1 MVEFQR
7 QRLLLPGVILA
18 LLGIAA
24 CATEDGAC
32 DTAGLSPEE
41 RDRQLAT
48 CLALDAA
55 LETWPSTRNQAPV
68 VLYVDRSG
76 SMRGFLDPDYP
87 ARADYRGVLDRLI
100 VALQPGQAY
109 GFGTSLQSIGTSLG
123 TLGDRS
129 FYSENNTE
137 LEDALERIAEDSAA
151 SSTHL
156 IIGDGRRS
164 DPNHAI
170 EQYVRMRRLARR
182 WIGQGGS
189 FMVAASQAPFN
200 PVAGDP
206 AGCRSPG
213 EADAMTCPLYA
224 FVYIA
229 PDQETRVV
237 STFAASETFE
247 HFFIWPLP
255 AASPT
260 RVVVEQQQRE
270 IGVEPGWETAEN
282 GEIIARVRGDAF
294 TNVPARGR
302 LELVGAD
309 DAAGRAAREALAGH
323 SLRSQA
329 YVRPLRESALESSWE
344 TTGGP
349 GSLVRPVTDE
359 PGVLEFLSHGPNADR
374 HLYKVERYPT
384 GEAPWL
390 SDFDAQSAT
399 DEVRTYGLGRLFELF
414 RSLATEGAAPVQRAY
429 IVVN

>member
-7 QRLLLPGVILA
+7 QRLLLSGLILA
-18 LLGIAA
+18 LFGIGA
-24 CATEDGAC
+24 CATEEGAC
-32 DTAGLSPEE
+32 DTGGLSPEE

-48 CLALDAA
+48 CLASDPA
-55 LETWPSTRNQAPV
+55 LETWPSTQDQAAV

-100 VALQPGQAY
+100 VALQPTQAY

-151 SSTHL
+151 SATHL
-156 IIGDGRRS
+156 IIGDGRRT
-164 DPNHAI
+164 DPDHAN
-170 EQYVRMRRLARR
+170 EQYVRMRQLARR
-182 WIGQGGS
+182 WIDQGGR

-200 PVAGDP
+200 PVPGDP

-213 EADAMTCPLYA
+213 EAEAMTCPLYA

-237 STFAASETFE
+237 STFAGSDTFE
-247 HFFIWPLP
+247 HLFIWPLP
-255 AASPT
+255 GASPT
-260 RVVVEQQQRE
+260 RVVVEQQQEE
-270 IGVEPGWETAEN
+270 IAVEPGWETADT
-282 GEIIARVRGDAF
+282 GELIARVRGDAF

-302 LELVGAD
+302 LELVGD
-309 DAAGRAAREALAGH
+309 DAVSGRAAREAIAGH

-329 YVRPLRESALESSWE
+329 YVRPLRESAVGSAWE

-349 GSLVRPVTDE
+349 GSLVRPVTGA
-359 PGVLEFLSHGPNADR
+359 PGVLEFLSHGPSAER

-390 SDFDAQSAT
+390 PAFDAESAT

-414 RSLATEGAAPVQRAY
+414 RSLARQGAAPVQRAY